1 MQQKMAP
8 GAPDEKTFAITIEQQ
23 QDYQFL
29 VDFGLPGVAPLLVD
43 EPSPLGEG
51 AGPGPSRLLA
61 AALGNCLASSALF
74 CFQRARVPVKGM
86 SVKVHG
92 TMARN
97 EAGRLRIPRVEVHLE
112 VRVAEEDIPRLQR
125 CIEVFEDYCTVSA
138 SVRGGIDVAVQVT
151 PVAG

>member
-1 MQQKMAP
+1 MQPKPSPRAP
-8 GAPDEKTFAITIEQQ
+8 EEHTFEITIEQQ
-23 QDYQFL
+23 QGYQFL

-43 EPSPLGEG
+43 EPPPLGQG
-51 AGPGPSRLLA
+51 VGPGPSRLLA

-74 CFQRARVPVKGM
+74 CFQRARIEVHGM
-86 SVKVHG
+86 SVRVRG

-97 EAGRLRIPRVEVHLE
+97 ETGHLRIPRVEVHLE
-112 VRVAEEDIPRLQR
+112 PRVATEDIPRLQR

-138 SVRGGIDVAVQVT
+138 SVKGGIDVAVQVT